1 MNFNFK
7 SVKIKNIIIKGEE
20 NEKMYFNV
28 TGNADVADDDSDGVC
43 RQQLFT
49 AVCC

>member
-7 SVKIKNIIIKGEE
+7 SAKIKIIIKGEE

-28 TGNADVADDDSDGVC
+28 TGIINDADDSPDGV
-43 RQQLFT
+43 RRKRLFS
-49 AVCC
+49 AVRC